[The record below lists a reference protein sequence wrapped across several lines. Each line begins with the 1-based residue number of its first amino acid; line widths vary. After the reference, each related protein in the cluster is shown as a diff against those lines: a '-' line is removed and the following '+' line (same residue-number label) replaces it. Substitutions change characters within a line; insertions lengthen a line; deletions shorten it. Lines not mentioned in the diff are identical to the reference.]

1 VRRDEGLARSVH
13 VRLVRHARA
22 IGMDPNFVLG
32 RFAVERFLYRLSKSR
47 HAERFVLK
55 GAMLMLVWLGETLR
69 PTRDLDLL
77 GSGDLSEPA
86 LTDTLAEV
94 CSVVVDPDGIEF
106 QPETIEVEPIRVEDV
121 YGGMRARML
130 SLLGNARLCLQ
141 IDVGVGDAVSPQPE
155 WLDYPSLL
163 DLPAP
168 HVLAYRPETAI
179 SEKLHA
185 MVTLGETNSRMRDF
199 FETIASPGDS
209 TSQGKCWHAPF
220 GRRSRGEAPRFLQ
233 CFPLPS
239 PPNSGPHGASRCSG
253 THSFARAI
261 SPPLPAS
268 CESWSIGSD
277 SSSRRR

>member
-1 VRRDEGLARSVH
+1 
-13 VRLVRHARA
+13 
-22 IGMDPNFVLG
+22 MDPNFVLG

-199 FETIASPGDS
+199 FDIDCLA
-209 TSQGKCWHAPF
+209 
-220 GRRSRGEAPRFLQ
+220 RRLDFTGQVL
-233 CFPLPS
+233 
-239 PPNSGPHGASRCSG
+239 
-253 THSFARAI
+253 ARAI
-261 SPPLPAS
+261 RETFARRGTPIPAVLPLALTPEFGTARRKQVQWDAFVRKGHITSAPRELRVVVDRIGQFLAPAMNAAREGS
-268 CESWSIGSD
+268 AFEAEWSAGGPWTS
-277 SSSRRR
+277 